1 MLERDA
7 ELLALPIEQAE
18 VEVRL
23 RVVRAELDGAQ
34 QVLLGLVELPLL
46 EEDQAEVG
54 VEDEDVGVLAHEA
67 PVDDLGLGER
77 IRLEVD
83 QAEEVEDVGVVGAQ
97 ALGLLELA
105 PRLGITPFLE
115 RFTAAVV
122 MKEEDSLIEGGS
134 DGGTIL
140 GHGGDCTRMRA

>member
-1 MLERDA
+1 MLEREA
-7 ELLALPIEQAE
+7 ELLALAIQQSE

-34 QVLLGLVELPLL
+34 QILLGLVELSLL
-46 EEDQAEVG
+46 EEDQPEVR

-77 IRLEVD
+77 VRLEVN
-83 QAEEVEDVGVVGAQ
+83 QAEEVEDIRVVGAH
-97 ALGLLELA
+97 ALRLLPA
-105 PRLGITPFLE
+105 RLGVSPLLE

-122 MKEEDSLIEGGS
+122 MEEEDTLVERRG

-140 GHGGDCTRMRA
+140 GHAAGIVG

>member
-1 MLERDA
+1 MLEREA
-7 ELLALPIEQAE
+7 ELLALAIQQSE

-34 QVLLGLVELPLL
+34 QILLGLVELSLL
-46 EEDQAEVG
+46 EEDQPEVR

-77 IRLEVD
+77 VRLEVN
-83 QAEEVEDVGVVGAQ
+83 QAEEVEDIRVVGAH
-97 ALGLLELA
+97 ALRVLQLPA
-105 PRLGITPFLE
+105 RLGVSPLLE

-122 MKEEDSLIEGGS
+122 MEEEDTLVERRG
-134 DGGTIL
+134 DGGASV
-140 GHGGDCTRMRA
+140 GGGPRGGRGCV